1 MKAGAAPS
9 RLLMILGGALMLWA
23 WSRTTK
29 GSELIAKTV
38 DLTLTRGLRNNNPGN
53 IDRNFGTA
61 WRGMS
66 ADQSSDSRFIVFDA
80 PEWGIRAMARV
91 LKVYVGRGLTS
102 VRSIINTW
110 APPAENDTG
119 AYVLAVAR
127 QLGVGPDDRIS
138 VMDFPALIAAIIQH
152 ENGVQPYPDDV
163 IARGIALEETA

>member
-80 PEWGIRAMARV
+80 PEWGIRAMVRILRSYAA
-91 LKVYVGRGLTS
+91 RGLVS
-102 VRSIINTW
+102 VRDIIGAW
-110 APPAENDTG
+110 APPLENDTG
-119 AYVLAVAR
+119 AYVASVAAA
-127 QLGVGPDDRIS
+127 LGIDPTAPVPESKMPDL
-138 VMDFPALIAAIIQH
+138 VEAIIRH
-152 ENGVQPYPDDV
+152 ENGQQPYPPAV
-163 IARGIALEETA
+163 IAAGIDLERRA